1 VSLSFGVIELA
12 TVIKRRLTV
21 EAVVL
26 DPRRGV
32 LLVMQG
38 RTRHDW
44 ELPGGK
50 VKKTEF
56 LLDAVV
62 RETLEETSIH
72 VKPARLLGMYY
83 VSDDDVYDFV
93 FLCHPTRKSDQPFP
107 NPPEIAQCEYFPL
120 NALPSQMRPFTRKC
134 IHDAI
139 NDRTQPLPMTLTAAQ
154 WLG

>member
-1 VSLSFGVIELA
+1 ML
-12 TVIKRRLTV
+12 KRRLTV

-26 DPRRGV
+26 DPKRGV
-32 LLVMQG
+32 LLVKQG

-50 VKKTEF
+50 SKKGEF

-72 VKPARLLGMYY
+72 VKPARLIATFF
-83 VSDDDVYDFV
+83 VADDALYDFV
-93 FLCHPTRKSDQPFP
+93 FLCHPTRKSDQPYP
-107 NPPEIAQCEYFPL
+107 NPPEIAECAYFPL
-120 NALPSQMRPFTRKC
+120 NELPAQMRPFTRRC
-134 IHDAI
+134 IQDAIHDRI
-139 NDRTQPLPMTLTAAQ
+139 QLLPVALTAEQ